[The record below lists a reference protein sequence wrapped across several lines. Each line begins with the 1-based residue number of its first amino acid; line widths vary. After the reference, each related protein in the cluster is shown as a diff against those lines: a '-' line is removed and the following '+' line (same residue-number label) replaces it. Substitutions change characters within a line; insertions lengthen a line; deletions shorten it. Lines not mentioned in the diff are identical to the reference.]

1 MKAVLFDAAG
11 TLIQLR
17 EPLGET
23 YARLAREFGVSLPGD
38 RIALAFGRAF
48 EQMPPMVFPNQP
60 VDRTQACERAWWQD
74 LVRNTFRDADPTV
87 ELTDFEQYFD
97 RLFAHFARPA
107 SWEAVPGAR
116 ALLTALRARRVRIG
130 IVSNFD
136 HRLLVLLDGLQL
148 SPFFDVVIRPA
159 DAQAAKPDPQIFTVA
174 LSHLGVPAAEAVH
187 VGDHPE
193 HDVAAARAAGL
204 HAIHVTSPDSL
215 WQAVEWVD
223 GQR

>member
-38 RIALAFGRAF
+38 RIELAFGRAF

-60 VDRTQACERAWWQD
+60 VEQTHACERAWWQD
-74 LVRNTFRDADPTV
+74 LVRNTFRAADAAV
-87 ELTDFEQYFD
+87 EFTDFERYFD

-116 ALLTALRARRVRIG
+116 ALLTTLRARRLQIG

-136 HRLLVLLDGLQL
+136 HRLLVLLDGLRL
-148 SPFFDVVIRPA
+148 SPFLDVVIRPA
-159 DAQAAKPDPQIFTVA
+159 RTEQIALRLSKEDLETLRRLAKDK
-174 LSHLGVPAAEAVH
+174 GVGH
-187 VGDHPE
+187 TTL
-193 HDVAAARAAGL
+193 ARGIVEQWLARSRRKG
-204 HAIHVTSPDSL
+204 VTARFSRHSS
-215 WQAVEWVD
+215 A
-223 GQR
+223 